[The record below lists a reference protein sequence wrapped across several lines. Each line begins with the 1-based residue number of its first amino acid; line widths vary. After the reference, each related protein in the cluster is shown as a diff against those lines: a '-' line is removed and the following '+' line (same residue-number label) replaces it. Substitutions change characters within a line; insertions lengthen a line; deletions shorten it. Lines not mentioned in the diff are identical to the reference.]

1 MHSVEG
7 KWRFE
12 GLLEWDV
19 FVLYAFQVLV
29 SLLLCKTEAGE
40 RQSHD
45 VAERDS
51 ERVRKQQSPR
61 DERRPLQNNG

>member
-1 MHSVEG
+1 MYSVAG

-12 GLLEWDV
+12 GLLDV
-19 FVLYAFQVLV
+19 CVLRAFQVLV
-29 SLLLCKTEAGE
+29 SLLYCTRLTKAGE

-45 VAERDS
+45 VAGRDG
-51 ERVRKQQSPR
+51 ERVRKQQRPG